1 MSLADEQQPNGAV
14 SMFKSP
20 NHSPSAHNSIE
31 YEHAS
36 EGSDEQSSADDDEN
50 EELDQDIDEDEH
62 EHEHEDLYEWS
73 DEPGSSQYDSLSDAS
88 GWEFEENKSA
98 PWLEEET
105 FHSFQRL
112 PVEIRLQIWKLATPD
127 PRDVN
132 GPSVIFH
139 LNFDLSNAKAIL
151 LSPKELMGPW
161 PGHSEIAHKWNKY
174 LERHPDESDWRRRLR
189 IFERDC
195 SCNTCSASKSA
206 WSGPACNVSLKQVLS
221 LLHVCRE
228 ARMTVQKVYVL
239 TVMTSVRSDFLPWD
253 SNDTLYFPSM
263 HHKILFRYVFVRF
276 RKRPYLFFD
285 AIHRIAIHV
294 VPQGPPSSPYNP
306 TLHPNLLT
314 NLPNLRSIDGVIDP
328 QGVSMRDT
336 GSLVLYESLDV
347 PVERLGHQ
355 RPSEVES
362 RINSQLKLHAS
373 YQKGKVEP
381 ATFELSVLGW
391 KAKNKRG

>member
-20 NHSPSAHNSIE
+20 VQNHSPSAHNSIE

-132 GPSVIFH
+132 GPSC
-139 LNFDLSNAKAIL
+139 K
-151 LSPKELMGPW
+151 
-161 PGHSEIAHKWNKY
+161 
-174 LERHPDESDWRRRLR
+174 
-189 IFERDC
+189 
-195 SCNTCSASKSA
+195 
-206 WSGPACNVSLKQVLS
+206 
-221 LLHVCRE
+221 
-228 ARMTVQKVYVL
+228 
-239 TVMTSVRSDFLPWD
+239 
-253 SNDTLYFPSM
+253 
-263 HHKILFRYVFVRF
+263 
-276 RKRPYLFFD
+276 
-285 AIHRIAIHV
+285 
-294 VPQGPPSSPYNP
+294 
-306 TLHPNLLT
+306 
-314 NLPNLRSIDGVIDP
+314 
-328 QGVSMRDT
+328 
-336 GSLVLYESLDV
+336 
-347 PVERLGHQ
+347 
-355 RPSEVES
+355 
-362 RINSQLKLHAS
+362 
-373 YQKGKVEP
+373 
-381 ATFELSVLGW
+381 
-391 KAKNKRG
+391 